1 MYFFGGGYSENSMS
15 RPFRSLIFRLII
27 VTLNR
32 RLQLAP
38 SLISLFSA
46 CINPLLVE
54 SGVVQQRGVVV
65 ETP

>member
-1 MYFFGGGYSENSMS
+1 MS
-15 RPFRSLIFRLII
+15 RPFRSLIVRLII